1 MVDTSKV
8 VLATSS
14 TAAIAGTVYVGSTI
28 ALENTPKFNRKQRKT
43 LRKIQA
49 ASAATMAVSSI
60 VTVTV
65 ASIDAQ
71 LMDNMEIQD

>member
-14 TAAIAGTVYVGSTI
+14 TAEIAGTVYVRSTI
-28 ALENTPKFNRKQRKT
+28 ALDNTPKFHRKQRKT

>member
-14 TAAIAGTVYVGSTI
+14 TAAIAGSVYVGSTI
-28 ALENTPKFNRKQRKT
+28 ALENTSKFNRKQRKT

-49 ASAATMAVSSI
+49 TSAATMAVSSI

>member
-1 MVDTSKV
+1 MADTPKV

-14 TAAIAGTVYVGSTI
+14 TAAIAGTVYAGSTI
-28 ALENTPKFNRKQRKT
+28 ALENTPKFHPKQRKT

>member
-28 ALENTPKFNRKQRKT
+28 ALENSPKFHRKKRKT
-43 LRKIQA
+43 LQKIQA

>member
-1 MVDTSKV
+1 MIDTSKV

-28 ALENTPKFNRKQRKT
+28 ALENTQKFHRKQRKT
-43 LRKIQA
+43 LQKIQA

>member
-8 VLATSS
+8 LLATSS

-28 ALENTPKFNRKQRKT
+28 ALENTPKSHRTQRKT